1 MSQVREE
8 MIIEVE
14 VITGHITCDT
24 TVMLIAVVNLINSL
38 ALCSG
43 IITLTLNML
52 GNNFSR
58 RQFEVV
64 IFSVF
69 FFFFP
74 RKRDLTFH
82 ANYLQRR

>member
-38 ALCSG
+38 ALCSA
-43 IITLTLNML
+43 IITLTLSML

-58 RQFEVV
+58 HQFEV
-64 IFSVF
+64 FF
-69 FFFFP
+69 LFFFFP
-74 RKRDLTFH
+74 TKQDLTFH
-82 ANYLQRR
+82 AR